1 MAEFYIRN
9 SGALAA
15 ENGYPVVAIY
25 PNSKRPMGRDWNHH
39 PLSKEECETY
49 YNPEA
54 GVGILCGF
62 GRAPLACIDIDVSDE
77 GIVNEMLEL
86 MGPRYSLFVRTGR
99 APRKAV
105 IVRTE
110 KPIKSFASGW
120 FEKDGSQIRVEVLG
134 EGKQFVAY
142 HIHEKTHKPYVWDN
156 FECEPIDAPIEYV
169 PLATEELIKSWI
181 DTFERIA
188 QKHGYKPLGS
198 ENFSSNDS
206 EDVCLK
212 VETEKCG
219 LTLDEAREYIQGA
232 KLVKPNRET
241 FLKVGMALHFEF
253 DGSEEAK
260 LLWDEWA
267 RDKEGYRG
275 YESLSQVWKSFKH
288 KSTDNPLTMRWIIK
302 EYRKHGG
309 IITRNDCSEYALQ
322 ERVPSVLKGRFKRF
336 SESSDCCFFREGH
349 WERMPKSEGQGLVRQ
364 VVTSLFKKRLNE
376 AEGDDFKKA
385 VQKEIAGYKAHA
397 FGFVSRVYDG
407 IAQVPAHLVSSGD
420 FDRGTRYFGV
430 ANGDIDLKTGE
441 LLPPDSKRMVSLC
454 SSVKYISGA
463 DCPIW
468 RRSVDEWVGPVVA
481 RYLQVL
487 FGYVMLGQPSQHE
500 LFVILFGS
508 GCNGKSTMTR
518 ILSRVFGQYYCPINT
533 ETYASLAKPRS
544 SVGTARAD
552 LIALKGARMV
562 VAQESDEGAV
572 LNDSSVKAMTGGD
585 PIVARQMYSSEVERI
600 VPTWTTFLATNH
612 IPRIKASDDG
622 LWRRLVFIE
631 FPRNFDKDPTFKR
644 DPTLTEK
651 LDRELPGILNWLLE
665 GLSIYRREG
674 LKMPDEVNLLI
685 ASEREGADPFARW
698 LRERVDTTGGKGKYL
713 DTTAA
718 WVDFTSWARRG
729 EEDICGYTKTL
740 FGRKLKKKASL
751 SKRITSGHR
760 LFGLQLKPDLD
771 ETIDET
777 IEEDSWE

>member
-1 MAEFYIRN
+1 MTEFYIRN

-25 PNSKRPMGRDWNHH
+25 PNSKRPMGQDWNHR
-39 PLSKEECETY
+39 PLAKNECETF

-54 GVGILCGF
+54 GVGILCGY
-62 GRAPLACIDIDVSDE
+62 GRYPLACVDMDVSDE
-77 GIVNEMLEL
+77 AIIREMLDL
-86 MGPRYSLFVRTGR
+86 ITFGKALFTRTGR

-110 KPIKSFASGW
+110 KPIRSFASCW
-120 FEKDGSQIRVEVLG
+120 FEKDGNQIRVEVLG

-156 FECEPIDAPIEYV
+156 FECEPIDSRIEYV
-169 PLATEELIKSWI
+169 PLVTEEQIRSWL
-181 DTFERIA
+181 DGFESIA
-188 QKHGYKPLGS
+188 QKHGYKPLGN
-198 ENFSSNDS
+198 ESSSSDSS

-232 KLVKPNRET
+232 KLNKPNREV

-275 YESLSQVWKSFKH
+275 YESLSLVWDSFKRE
-288 KSTDNPLTMRWIIK
+288 STDNPLTMRWIIK
-302 EYRKHGG
+302 ECGRHQG

-322 ERVPSVLKGRFKRF
+322 ERVPVVLKGRFKRF

-349 WERMPKSEGQGLVRQ
+349 WERMPKSEGQGIVRQ
-364 VVTSLFKKRLNE
+364 VITGLFKKRLNE
-376 AEGDDFKKA
+376 AEGEEFKKA
-385 VQKEIAGYKAHA
+385 VKKEIASYKTHA

-407 IAQVPAHLVSSGD
+407 IAQVPSHLVRSGD
-420 FDRGTRYFGV
+420 FDRDTRYFGV
-430 ANGDIDLKTGE
+430 ANGDIDLKTGQ
-441 LLPPDSKRMVSLC
+441 LLPPNSKRMVSLC
-454 SSVKYISGA
+454 SPVAYAPEA

-468 RRSVDEWVGPVVA
+468 RRSVEEWVGPVVA

-533 ETYASLAKPRS
+533 ETYASLSKPRS
-544 SVGTARAD
+544 TVGTARAD

-612 IPRIKASDDG
+612 IPRIKATDNG

-631 FPRNFDKDPTFKR
+631 FPRNFDKDPTFRR
-644 DPTLTEK
+644 DPDLTEK
-651 LDRELPGILNWLLE
+651 LDRELPGVLNWLLE
-665 GLSIYRREG
+665 GLSIYRKEG
-674 LKMPDEVNLLI
+674 LKMPDEVSFLI
-685 ASEREGADPFARW
+685 ASERENADVFSRW
-698 LRERVDTTGGKGKYL
+698 FKERVDTTGGKDKFL
-713 DTTAA
+713 DTVTA

-729 EEDICGYTKTL
+729 EEDICGHTKVL
-740 FGRKLKKKASL
+740 FGRKLKGKAL
-751 SKRITSGHR
+751 GSKRVNSGNR
-760 LFGLQLKPDLD
+760 LFGLQLKPDLEEE
-771 ETIDET
+771 ETEN
-777 IEEDSWE
+777 DSWE